1 MIAPLIVSRP
11 EGLYCPE
18 GEFFIDPWQTV
29 DRAVITHA
37 HSDHARRGNGHYL
50 AHRDNADLLR
60 IRLGADIS
68 LQTLEYGEAIEHNGV
83 RISLHPAGHVL
94 GSAQVR
100 LECRGRVWVASGDY
114 KLADDGTCSPF
125 EPVRCDTFIT
135 ESTFGLPIYRWPQ
148 QTALFADINNW
159 WQRNAAS
166 GRASILFCYAFGK
179 AQRILRGV
187 DSAIGP
193 IVCHGAMEPLN
204 AVYRA
209 AGVPLPATFR
219 VTDEAMNK
227 SALSR
232 ALVLAPPSAAGSP
245 WLRRFGDYSDA
256 FASGWMQL
264 RGARRRRGVDRGF
277 VMSDHVDWPALH
289 CAIGSTGAGQV
300 FVTHGSIAVMV
311 RYLRE
316 QGLDAQAFTTE
327 YGSEEEADPVHG
339 EVGLLPEGRDSN
351 SPIDAALST
360 GTDTGAAGEPDNFG
374 VTGFGPAAAAS
385 RSRPL

>member
-1 MIAPLIVSRP
+1 MTPPLIVSRP

-18 GEFFIDPWQTV
+18 GEFFIDPWRPV

-50 AHRDNADLLR
+50 AHRDSAGLLR
-60 IRLGADIS
+60 TRLGADIS
-68 LQTLEYGEAIEHNGV
+68 LQTLEYGEALEHKGV

-100 LECRGRVWVASGDY
+100 LESKGRVWVASGDY
-114 KLADDGTCSPF
+114 KLADDGTCPPF

-193 IVCHGAMEPLN
+193 IVCHGAVDPLN

-209 AGVPLPATFR
+209 AGVPLPETFR
-219 VTDEAMNK
+219 VTDEAMDK
-227 SALSR
+227 PALSR

-277 VMSDHVDWPALH
+277 VMSDHADWPALH

-311 RYLRE
+311 RYLRG
-316 QGLDAQAFTTE
+316 QGLDAQAFATE
-327 YGSEEEADPVHG
+327 YGGEEEADPIHA
-339 EVGLLPEGRDSN
+339 EASLPPDEPDSN
-351 SPIDAALST
+351 STTDTAFSA
-360 GTDTGAAGEPDNFG
+360 GTDTDATGEPDNSG
-374 VTGFGPAAAAS
+374 ATGFGPS
-385 RSRPL
+385 LSLPRS